1 VQQIISLVLAHNQE
15 DTAQMTEPNQASFDP
30 HSTKALDRQSLAEAY
45 ERYQSELFRYA
56 YRFLGDTGL
65 AEDCVSETFC
75 RLLKA
80 IRDGLGPVE
89 NLRAYLYRV
98 AHNWVTDYFRGQ
110 PQRQVPLDAE
120 LHGEPEANPSQLVG
134 ELLEREHVRAA
145 LLQLP
150 PDQQQ
155 VLVLRFV
162 EDLSHEEVAAIMERS
177 VQATRTLQHRAVVSL
192 RQLLTLEESGITSPQ
207 PGSQKSPPVSTPA
220 RSISPRRQTGYGW
233 PTTGP
238 ITGR

>member
-1 VQQIISLVLAHNQE
+1 METQTNSSIS
-15 DTAQMTEPNQASFDP
+15 P
-30 HSTKALDRQSLAEAY
+30 STTLDRQRLAEAY
-45 ERYQSELFRYA
+45 ESYNGELFRYA
-56 YRFLGDTGL
+56 YRFLGDSDL

-98 AHNWVTDYFRGQ
+98 AHNWVTDYFRSQ
-110 PQRQVPLDAE
+110 LPKQLPLDAE
-120 LHGEPEANPSQLVG
+120 LHGGPEANPSHLVG
-134 ELLEREHVRAA
+134 VLLEREHVRAA

-162 EDLSHEEVAAIMERS
+162 EDQSHDEVAAIMGRS
-177 VQATRTLQHRAVVSL
+177 IQATRTLQHRALVSL
-192 RQLLTLEESGITSPQ
+192 RQLLSLEEAGFTFSQ
-207 PGSQKSPPVSTPA
+207 PGAQKSPPELTPTRSAPPAGHPA
-220 RSISPRRQTGYGW
+220 RQAGCSW
-233 PTTGP
+233 PTTRPAQGD
-238 ITGR
+238 